1 MIVEPARY
9 VGQPSLR
16 VDVVEL
22 GGLDQLAWQQSMPPC
37 RRGHLSRTAFAL
49 GHDPQ
54 LLFEAPPTSGPGPIR
69 HPVDIG
75 VKNPPT
81 TVKTD
86 GGMNQSGGH
95 RR

>member
-1 MIVEPARY
+1 MKNCTKTTIIKPTGGSKTGNGSIQPGGVKVTSEP
-9 VGQPSLR
+9 GK
-16 VDVVEL
+16 
-22 GGLDQLAWQQSMPPC
+22 
-37 RRGHLSRTAFAL
+37 
-49 GHDPQ
+49 
-54 LLFEAPPTSGPGPIR
+54 PIR